1 MFYSTSDDDYIQIDN
16 DGSLDTQ
23 QSLTILLWF
32 FAEDGHTAPLISNSA
47 NGGLKLFYSSG
58 RLMIVSNLLKY
69 GEVIFL
75 KQIYLLFIRLLTRRE
90 PKSDLQL

>member
-47 NGGLKLFYSSG
+47 YGGLKLRYDS
-58 RLMIVSNLLKY
+58 RELLVSNLLSH
-69 GEVIFL
+69 ETDIIV
-75 KQIYLLFIRLLTRRE
+75 LTME
-90 PKSDLQL
+90 N